1 LNNDE
6 RDIEGLSSA
15 ENDVSRR
22 LARLSPVIREQ
33 QAAETEIDQVFYRN
47 LRAHLVL
54 GDERVPHPGFAR
66 ELRARLM
73 QETAAR
79 PVAKPLRQRLLVKIG
94 AGTIPLLIGLLLTL
108 LLPRGSTVPTMMAPY
123 PTRADLL
130 FSFPVP
136 RTVIQHVTAIIS
148 LVHPRSGVAYAGHVR
163 LTAAHLPNGPATLS
177 AYRLAAPAPV
187 VPFGR
192 GVLGIRT
199 HVRRTFAGSQV
210 WEVAADGG
218 VSSRKPLHSLSVSLA
233 TGELI
238 YHDRRNF
245 MLPRAAGPLSRP
257 QAIAVARRW
266 LIELGWPG
274 DRMPLSHV
282 QSVHGHPMVREV
294 AFGWMGVSKAATAE
308 ATLWITPNRSVI
320 EAWVWPAVVKRGLI
334 HARSMSAAWTD
345 VRTGRLPIAVAGLP
359 SDIRADG
366 VGVIRHTNVVS
377 ILSVGHSGGL
387 YLVPTYR
394 FEGEARVSGANSSSR
409 VWYSLAPSEQQ

>member
-6 RDIEGLSSA
+6 RDIERLSSA
-15 ENDVSRR
+15 ETDLSHR
-22 LARLSPVIREQ
+22 LVRLSPLIREQ
-33 QAAETEIDQVFYRN
+33 QAAEMEIDQAFYRN

-79 PVAKPLRQRLLVKIG
+79 PVAKPLRQRLLLKIG

-136 RTVIQHVTAIIS
+136 RTVIEHVTSIIS
-148 LVHPRSGVAYAGHVR
+148 VVHPRSGVAYSGHLR
-163 LTAAHLPNGPATLS
+163 LTASHLPNGPATLS
-177 AYRLAAPAPV
+177 AYRLAAPSHM

-192 GVLGIRT
+192 GVLGIRA
-199 HVRRTFAGSQV
+199 HVRHAFSSSQV

-218 VSSRKPLHSLSVSLA
+218 VSSRRPLHSLAVSLA

-245 MLPRAAGPLSRP
+245 MLPRAVGPLSRP

-282 QSVHGHPMVREV
+282 QSVHGHSMVREV
-294 AFGWMGVSKAATAE
+294 AFGWMGVGQAATAE
-308 ATLWITPNRSVI
+308 ATLWITPDRSVI

-334 HARSMSAAWTD
+334 HARSVSAAWTD
-345 VRTGRLPIAVAGLP
+345 VRTGRLPVAVAGLP
-359 SDIRADG
+359 PDVRADG

-377 ILSVGHSGGL
+377 ILSPGHSGGL

-394 FEGEARVSGANSSSR
+394 FEGEARISGANLSSR
-409 VWYSLAPSEQQ
+409 IWYSLAPSGQQ